1 VARVSVGK
9 TAQVQHGVYADLVD
23 PRGQVVP
30 RTTCATRPACTWHV
44 GPPASSAG
52 TAVPLANGTGRRW
65 DDAAR
70 YRPHTYRACRG
81 DSCPVGRT
89 DAPGGRGDCDQPSV
103 VHTALQQVIPQ
114 GPSPAPT
121 HRPFASLYIYGRRL
135 TPWST
140 RYRPSLTL
148 LCQRRRGCPHSGH
161 GSSRFNGARNAAT
174 SCVIVE
180 RWTPSA
186 ALPGLAIHTVLCSH
200 ATTRGQPAAAVWQAC
215 AATCCT
221 SADHRPAGRSR
232 PNSSR
237 PLAAAR
243 YDVVGDGAGPIRS
256 CGLAP
261 HRLQ

>member
-1 VARVSVGK
+1 MLARRRRPLVQRFLRP
-9 TAQVQHGVYADLVD
+9 TARAAAGMMRPVIGH
-23 PRGQVVP
+23 
-30 RTTCATRPACTWHV
+30 TR
-44 GPPASSAG
+44 
-52 TAVPLANGTGRRW
+52 TGRVAVIRALW
-65 DDAAR
+65 DVQTRLVAVVIAA
-70 YRPHTYRACRG
+70 
-81 DSCPVGRT
+81 
-89 DAPGGRGDCDQPSV
+89 SV

-114 GPSPAPT
+114 GPGPAPT
-121 HRPFASLYIYGRRL
+121 HRPSASLYIYGRRL

-174 SCVIVE
+174 SRVIVE

-186 ALPGLAIHTVLCSH
+186 ALPGLAIRAGLCSH